1 MKRQLNNMEK
11 GSKEPNIFKHA
22 SDDLLEIIDTFD
34 RVRIM
39 VVGDVMLDR
48 YWWGSVHRISPEA
61 PVPVVRLGGITLS
74 AGGAANVAANIT
86 GLTGSP
92 LLVGLIGDDEA
103 GRDLPN
109 VLREVGV
116 SAERLLTIPGRPTT
130 VKTRIVAHN
139 QHVVRID
146 HEDASSISEEES
158 NHIVE
163 EILKDLPDSHVLVF
177 SDYAKGLLAPRL
189 LQEVI
194 AAARERNIPVLVDP
208 KGRDYARYSGAT
220 ILTPN
225 RTEAAEACG
234 LDVCDQAGTE
244 LAGEQLLARSTTS
257 AVLITQGEGGMTLF
271 RPGYEALHLDAFARD
286 VYDVTGAG
294 DTVISTLSLAL
305 GAGADLPSAAK
316 LANMAA
322 GLAVEQIGTTV
333 ITFELLRR
341 TVEESLTG
349 SALKQN
355 VEDQSALHA
364 SNQSPE
370 VFHA

>member
-1 MKRQLNNMEK
+1 MEK
-11 GSKEPNIFKHA
+11 DNNAPVDSRHA
-22 SDDLLEIIDTFD
+22 SDDLLDIVDSFEQV
-34 RVRIM
+34 RVM

-74 AGGAANVAANIT
+74 AGGAANVAANIK
-86 GLTGSP
+86 GLSGSA
-92 LLVGLIGDDEA
+92 LLVGLIGDDDA

-146 HEDASSISEEES
+146 HEDVTSISGEES
-158 NHIVE
+158 THIAE
-163 EILKDLPDSHVLVF
+163 EIVAHLPDAHVLLL
-177 SDYAKGLLAPRL
+177 SDYAKGLLTPVL
-189 LQEVI
+189 LKQVI
-194 AAARERNIPVLVDP
+194 AAARQNNIPVLVDP

-225 RTEAAEACG
+225 RVEAAEACG
-234 LDVCDQAGTE
+234 LDVSNHAGTE
-244 LAGEQLLARSTTS
+244 LAGEQLLSRSITG
-257 AVLITQGEGGMTLF
+257 AVLVTQGEDGMTLF
-271 RPGYEALHLDAFARD
+271 RQGHQSLHLDAFARD

-294 DTVISTLSLAL
+294 DTVISTLSLAI
-305 GAGADLPSAAK
+305 GAGADLAAAAK

-333 ITFELLRR
+333 ISFELLRQ
-341 TVEESLTG
+341 TVEEYLSGT
-349 SALKQN
+349 AHKQN
-355 VEDQSALHA
+355 VDDQDTHHN
-364 SNQSPE
+364 SNQSSE